1 MISIHLTWKTHNN
14 VHVIGNLNVQGAK
27 RRDLRFLNLEL
38 SPSLRSDEQYKE
50 EVHLE
55 VQFQL
60 FFPNQT
66 ITPHNVHLN
75 VKGFAKRVSFG
86 HKC

>member
-1 MISIHLTWKTHNN
+1 MFMVL
-14 VHVIGNLNVQGAK
+14 VLDVQGAK

-55 VQFQL
+55 VQFHLKL

>member
-1 MISIHLTWKTHNN
+1 MRAYKCEQIRSQLPKKKIKSIFLLDFNSPEWKTKNN
-14 VHVIGNLNVQGAK
+14 VHGISNVDVQGAK

-55 VQFQL
+55 VQ
-60 FFPNQT
+60 
-66 ITPHNVHLN
+66 VHL
-75 VKGFAKRVSFG
+75 
-86 HKC
+86 